1 MNRILS
7 NLLLLIICGVLFAS
21 CITQKQFDELV
32 QVRDYY
38 KSEAEAVD
46 SISIA
51 NQDLVD
57 TNRELELQLK
67 QTTREL
73 EELAVAN
80 QSLARN
86 NEEILGK
93 YNQLINQQKNELTT
107 YSYEK
112 LGLQEQLAAQQ
123 EALEKQKEQLKV
135 MEYELYERE
144 SKLNT
149 IEYDFNT
156 SLSQR
161 DEQIKQ
167 LKQMLNAKE
176 SSMEQLRGSIS
187 QTLRGFSDTD
197 LTVTEKNGK
206 IYLSLSQEL
215 LFSSG
220 SAKVN
225 QAGQAA
231 LKQVASIIK
240 GNDEIDIIVEGHTD
254 SDGTSAKNWD
264 LSVDRATS
272 VVKLLTQNGISP
284 KQITASGRGEYAP
297 IATNSTRRGKALNR
311 RTEIILSPKL
321 DELYN
326 LLNQSS
332 SNSRK

>member
-1 MNRILS
+1 MKLYLS
-7 NLLLLIICGVLFAS
+7 NLLQIATCAILFAS
-21 CITQKQFDELV
+21 CITQKQYDEIAE
-32 QVRDYY
+32 VRDYY

-73 EELAVAN
+73 EELSVAN

-86 NEEILGK
+86 NEEILER
-93 YNQLINQQKNELTT
+93 YNQLINQQKNEMTT

-123 EALEKQKEQLKV
+123 EALEKQKDQLKV
-135 MEYELYERE
+135 MEYELYQRE
-144 SKLNT
+144 SRLNT
-149 IEYDFNT
+149 MEYDFN
-156 SLSQR
+156 SSISER
-161 DEQIKQ
+161 DQQIQQ
-167 LKQMLNAKE
+167 LKQMLSAKDE
-176 SSMEQLRGSIS
+176 SMDQLRSSIS
-187 QTLRGFSDTD
+187 RTLRGFSDSD

-215 LFSSG
+215 LFASG
-220 SAKVN
+220 SARPN
-225 QAGQAA
+225 RAGQEA
-231 LKQVASIIK
+231 LKKVASILK
-240 GNDEIDIIVEGHTD
+240 GNNEIDVVVEGHTD
-254 SDGTSAKNWD
+254 ADGATAKNWD

-272 VVKLLTQNGISP
+272 VVKLLTQYGVSP
-284 KQITASGRGEYAP
+284 DALTAAGKGEHAP
-297 IATNSTRRGKALNR
+297 IASNSTNRGKSLNR

-332 SNSRK
+332 SR